1 MMRITS
7 RKESVENRVEY
18 EMKDLDKYR
27 GCLVGGA
34 AGDALGYPVEFL
46 TEQAILARYGQE
58 GITGYELKNGTAEIS
73 DDTQMTLFTATGLLL
88 ATTRRMT
95 RGISGTYTD
104 YIRLTY
110 TDWYRT
116 QSQRY
121 PLPGNSHC
129 SWLVNQPELFAC
141 RAPGI
146 TCLSALSGSGQGT
159 IEHPI
164 NQSKGC
170 GGIMRVAPIGLYL
183 DRDALPIDQIDRIG
197 AEAAALTHGHSL
209 GYIPAAGLV
218 HMVHLLAHYEG
229 MTIPAAAA
237 DMRQAMARQFAG
249 DPHLGEFLQLTDR
262 AVSLSRD
269 ESVTDRDA
277 IRALGEGWVAEETLA
292 ISLYCALKYSQ
303 DFEKALIAAVNH
315 SGDSD
320 STGSVTGNIV
330 GTYLGYGKIPRKF
343 LERLELKDV
352 ILSVADDLYNDCQM
366 TEYGDYYDEMW
377 AQKYIRSSF
386 AMGKRS

>member
-1 MMRITS
+1 
-7 RKESVENRVEY
+7 
-18 EMKDLDKYR
+18 
-27 GCLVGGA
+27 
-34 AGDALGYPVEFL
+34 
-46 TEQAILARYGQE
+46 
-58 GITGYELKNGTAEIS
+58 
-73 DDTQMTLFTATGLLL
+73 
-88 ATTRRMT
+88 
-95 RGISGTYTD
+95 
-104 YIRLTY
+104 
-110 TDWYRT
+110 
-116 QSQRY
+116 
-121 PLPGNSHC
+121 
-129 SWLVNQPELFAC
+129 
-141 RAPGI
+141 
-146 TCLSALSGSGQGT
+146 
-159 IEHPI
+159 
-164 NQSKGC
+164 
-170 GGIMRVAPIGLYL
+170 
-183 DRDALPIDQIDRIG
+183 
-197 AEAAALTHGHSL
+197 
-209 GYIPAAGLV
+209 
-218 HMVHLLAHYEG
+218 MVHLLAHYEG

-303 DFEKALIAAVNH
+303 NFEKALIAAVNH

-343 LERLELKDV
+343 LDQLELKDV

-366 TEYGDYYDEMW
+366 TEYGDYYDEVW